1 MKPKNKPTVKELL
14 KRVEQLEQSFIQI
27 YRYTIHCHEAIQAYD
42 HELKQ
47 NHDKL
52 IEKYAEHINKKTDIE
67 EDNIESK
74 DEDSKAKEGESNE

>member
-52 IEKYAEHINKKTDIE
+52 IEKYAEHINKK
-67 EDNIESK
+67 
-74 DEDSKAKEGESNE
+74 DEDSKAKEGDSNE